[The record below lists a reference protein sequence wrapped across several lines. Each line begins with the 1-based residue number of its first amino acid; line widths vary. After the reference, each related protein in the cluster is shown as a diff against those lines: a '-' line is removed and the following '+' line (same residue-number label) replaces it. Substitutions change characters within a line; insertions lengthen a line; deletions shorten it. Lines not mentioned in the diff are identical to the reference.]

1 MCPLLSAHLCFFTNC
16 LSIQVEKIPFSFSSL
31 DDYLRSYIAPLI
43 EETRSGLSSCLELI
57 AEAPSSKILSMEAA
71 GKSGLYFMD
80 VDFWDNG
87 AGFSTE
93 TYTARN
99 GDIFILSSMKPEATD
114 DFNRYGLT
122 YCLAMVTEVSMND
135 DYQKGFKVKVS
146 NGTGLEGDFSKLVH
160 ATFLDNIMTNIRI
173 WKALCFDSSMNN
185 NFTVIRSLLA
195 PRNMVIYLSSYYFV

>member
-1 MCPLLSAHLCFFTNC
+1 MFFTNC
-16 LSIQVEKIPFSFSSL
+16 LSIQVERIPFSFNSL

-57 AEAPSSKILSMEAA
+57 TEAPSSKILSMEVA

-93 TYTARN
+93 NYTARN
-99 GDIFILSSMKPEATD
+99 GDIFILSSMKTEAAG
-114 DFNRYGLT
+114 DFNRCGLT

-135 DYQKGFKVKVS
+135 EYQKGFKVKVS
-146 NGTGLEGDFSKLVH
+146 NGTGLEGDLSKLVH

-173 WKALCFDSSMNN
+173 WRALCFDSRMNN

-195 PRNMVIYLSSYYFV
+195 PRNTVIFPFKLLFCMSICS